1 MLKKFLALNRS
12 KQAEILLWG
21 LMFGRILQIFLCSV
35 WARFHIP
42 DVFLFN
48 DIIIIVLMFMSI
60 REWKYRISTRNII
73 TVVGLVLFYFLSG
86 IFYADSAE
94 YVREHGEAFIRAVL
108 YIFVGLAIDVNKHK
122 YWLHQISR
130 IATVGFFLYIT
141 FMSSLANNPVDLE
154 EENMYLAYLALPT
167 TLFVIWQL
175 LENLNI
181 IDLVLSVVG
190 SFLILSMGSRGP
202 FVCIVFFVAAY
213 LLFFKK
219 YKRNALSKF
228 LIAAA
233 AALLYLFADSILLLL
248 IGIVSRFG
256 LNVRVLESLMSKNM
270 FAAENSSGR
279 DRIWTE
285 LIQAIMKDSTGFGY
299 GLGGDE
305 RITSTG
311 FEAHNV
317 ILAILISFGLIL
329 GGIILFLI
337 IRYIFRAIKHTE
349 NTNQRV
355 FLLLLFTVGFV
366 KLLMSAIFIVD
377 YYFFMLIGYSIAL
390 SNQKSGNLTKTN
402 I

>member
-60 REWKYRISTRNII
+60 REWNYRISTRNII
-73 TVVGLVLFYFLSG
+73 AVVGLVLFYFLSG
-86 IFYADSAE
+86 MFYADSAE

-108 YIFVGLAIDVNKHK
+108 YIFVGLAIDINKH
-122 YWLHQISR
+122 
-130 IATVGFFLYIT
+130 FLYIT

-175 LENLNI
+175 LEKLNI
-181 IDLVLSVVG
+181 IDLVLSMVG
-190 SFLILSMGSRGP
+190 SFLILSMGARGP

-248 IGIVSRFG
+248 VGIVSRFG
-256 LNVRVLESLMSKNM
+256 LNVRVLESLMAKNM

-285 LIQAIMKDSTGFGY
+285 LIQAIMNDSTGFGY

-317 ILAILISFGLIL
+317 VLAILISFGLIL

-337 IRYIFRAIKHTE
+337 IRYIFRAVKHTK
-349 NTNQRV
+349 NANQRV

-390 SNQKSGNLTKTN
+390 SNLKSGNLTNTN